1 MNWLAHVFLSE
12 PGIEFRLGNLLA
24 DIVRGE
30 ELRRMSANFQRG
42 VQKHKQIDAFTDAH
56 PLVKRS
62 RARISPEFRRFS
74 GVLVDVFY
82 DHLLATRW
90 NEYSPIVLDAF
101 TAKFYADIESSN
113 IELPTSARVTLDRI
127 IRHDL
132 LGAYRGVEGVERSL
146 RRLSAY
152 LSSRW
157 QREFI
162 LEKGVA
168 DLIAQ
173 RDGFDADF
181 AEFFP
186 QLLLRTHASAPFGHP
201 AQQLQAA
208 TTRAALP

>member
-12 PGIEFRLGNLLA
+12 PDVEFRLGNLLA

-30 ELRRMSANFQRG
+30 ELRRMSAGFQRG
-42 VQKHKQIDAFTDAH
+42 VQKHKQIDAFTDSH

-62 RARISPEFRRFS
+62 RARVGTEFRRFS

-82 DHLLATRW
+82 DHLLATNWDR
-90 NEYSPIVLDAF
+90 YSPIVLDAF
-101 TAKFYADIESSN
+101 TAKFYADIEARH

-132 LGAYRGVEGVERSL
+132 LGSYRRIEGVERSL

-157 QREFI
+157 RREFA

-168 DLIAQ
+168 DLIAH
-173 RDGFDADF
+173 RDGFEADF

-186 QLLLRTHASAPFGHP
+186 QL
-201 AQQLQAA
+201 QAA
-208 TTRAALP
+208 AAVDRVTLRAPS